1 MRLLIF
7 LALLISLNSRAQ
19 YISSSQIVSCG
30 GFYKTNGIQM
40 EWSLGDLAID
50 TYKNFNFL
58 TQGFIQGE
66 KKLNLGH
73 NESTNNNPFNALKG
87 YPNPFNDGL
96 NLEVINTKANDFIS
110 ISIYNIIGKEVFYQN
125 NADAIQY
132 IDLSHLASSIYIAKV
147 YVNNKLTGSIKIS
160 KL

>member
-7 LALLISLNSRAQ
+7 LALLISINARAQ
-19 YISSSQIVSCG
+19 YISSNQIVSCG
-30 GFYKTNGIQM
+30 GFHKTNGIQM

-50 TYKNFNFL
+50 TYKNYNFV

-66 KKLNLGH
+66 KKLTLGQ
-73 NESTNNNPFNALKG
+73 NESANNNPINDLIG
-87 YPNPFNDGL
+87 YPNPFNEGL
-96 NLEVINTKANDFIS
+96 NLEVINPKANDYIN

-125 NADAIQY
+125 NAGSVQY
-132 IDLSHLASSIYIAKV
+132 IDLSHLAASIYIAKV

>member
-1 MRLLIF
+1 MRLIIF
-7 LALLISLNSRAQ
+7 ITLLISLNARAQ

-30 GFYKTNGIQM
+30 GFHKTNGIQM

-50 TYKNFNFL
+50 TYENYNFV

-66 KKLNLGH
+66 KKLTLGQ
-73 NESTNNNPFNALKG
+73 NESVNNNPINALKG

-96 NLEVINTKANDFIS
+96 NLEVINTKANDFIN

-125 NADAIQY
+125 NAGSIQY
-132 IDLSHLASSIYIAKV
+132 IDLSHLAASIYIAKV

>member
-7 LALLISLNSRAQ
+7 LALLISLNARAQ

-66 KKLNLGH
+66 KKLTLGH